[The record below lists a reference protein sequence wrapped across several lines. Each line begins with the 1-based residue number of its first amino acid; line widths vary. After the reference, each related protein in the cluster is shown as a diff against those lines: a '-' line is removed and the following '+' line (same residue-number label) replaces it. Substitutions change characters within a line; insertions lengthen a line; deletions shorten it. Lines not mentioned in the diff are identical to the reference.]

1 MISLSLAAIVLIAW
15 LLACGLPALVSGP
28 VDRAVALVQRRLADG
43 ETWLARTVPKP
54 LVPYVTEAPLIASL
68 AGLLIFGTWAFFEI
82 LEHVTA
88 GDPLVRLDIA
98 AYGALQ
104 AGRSASLDAIM
115 IAITQLGDAKVVIP
129 VAVAAIATLTIVRQ
143 QRAAAYLFAAVGG
156 AAVFVAGVKR
166 VIQRPRPVSIY
177 DGLAE
182 YSFPSGHASMSIVL
196 YGFLAVLL
204 AWGAPP
210 ALRRVTSFAA
220 VLLVLLIGFSR
231 VYLGAHWL
239 SDVLAGL
246 AFGLAWVALLTLVYT
261 RTNPP
266 AVPAWVMI
274 TAVVL
279 ALGIAG
285 GYHNAHDFQGDVE
298 RYAVPGVPR

>member
-15 LLACGLPALVSGP
+15 LLSWGLPALASGP

-54 LVPYVTEAPLIASL
+54 LVPYITEAPLIASL

-88 GDPLVRLDIA
+88 GDPLVRLDTA

-129 VAVAAIATLTIVRQ
+129 VAVAGIVTLTLVRQ

-210 ALRRVTSFAA
+210 VLRRVTSFAA

-261 RTNPP
+261 RTKPP
-266 AVPAWVMI
+266 AVPAWVVI
-274 TAVVL
+274 ISVVL

-285 GYHNAHDFQGDVE
+285 GYHNARDFQGDVE